1 MIYLYIYNYTIMNND
16 EIPVVIEIKYSSY
29 TEAQKRACK
38 KYYNMHREKILSQNN
53 VKEKIKMMDP
63 EYRKHRSEITKRCK
77 AKKLQKI
84 DPNIIINKKRG
95 RPKKQLVE
103 TATTN

>member
-1 MIYLYIYNYTIMNND
+1 MNNNNDDIIMNNK
-16 EIPVVIEIKYSSY
+16 EIEIRYSSY

-38 KYYNMHREKILSQNN
+38 KYYNLHRETILLQNN
-53 VKEKIKMMDP
+53 VKEKIKMLDP
-63 EYRKHRSEITKRCK
+63 EYRKYRSEITKRCK
-77 AKKLQKI
+77 DKKQQQM

-103 TATTN
+103 EIATTN